1 MEKDKMGKENKYL
14 EGEEFLEVSF
24 ELPNAYGE
32 KKLVEQILKNFV
44 YAVNIRI
51 IKGEVYKQ
59 SESYQ
64 KSTHRNGITIYNTK
78 HIKQPWE

>member
-1 MEKDKMGKENKYL
+1 MEDKKEYL

-24 ELPNAYGE
+24 ELPNAYNE
-32 KKLVEQILKNFV
+32 KKLVKEILDNFK

-64 KSTHRNGITIYNTK
+64 KSTHRNGITVYNTK
-78 HIKQPWE
+78 HIKQPWD